1 MIALEEIHQLPLRE
15 KLRVMEAIWD
25 DICREEQ
32 NLEVPGWHK
41 EVLDERERLV
51 AEGKAQFLDWE
62 EAKRRI
68 DEATQ

>member
-1 MIALEEIHQLPLRE
+1 MTVLEEIHQLPFRE

-32 NLEVPGWHK
+32 HLEVPDWHK
-41 EVLDERERLV
+41 EELDEREQLL
-51 AEGKAQFLDWE
+51 AKGKAQFLDWE

>member
-1 MIALEEIHQLPLRE
+1 MIALEEIHQLPFRE
-15 KLRVMEAIWD
+15 KLRMMEAIWD

-32 NLEVPGWHK
+32 HLEAPDWHK
-41 EVLDERERLV
+41 ELLDERERLLDQ
-51 AEGKAQFLDWE
+51 GKAQFLDWE

>member
-1 MIALEEIHQLPLRE
+1 MLEEIRQLPFHE

-32 NLEVPGWHK
+32 QLEVPGWHK
-41 EVLDERERLV
+41 QVLDEREGLL
-51 AEGKAQFLDWE
+51 AESKAQFLDWE

>member
-1 MIALEEIHQLPLRE
+1 MIALEEIHQLPFRE

-32 NLEVPGWHK
+32 DLDVPDWHK
-41 EVLDERERLV
+41 EVLDERERLL
-51 AEGKAQFLDWE
+51 AEDKARFLDWE

-68 DEATQ
+68 DEAAQ

>member
-1 MIALEEIHQLPLRE
+1 MTRCPNQAASVDAPT
-15 KLRVMEAIWD
+15 RV
-25 DICREEQ
+25 CREEQ
-32 NLEVPGWHK
+32 HLEVPNWHK
-41 EVLDERERLV
+41 QVLDERERLL

>member
-1 MIALEEIHQLPLRE
+1 MIALGKIHQLPCRE
-15 KLRVMEAIWD
+15 EPLVMGATWN

-32 NLEVPGWHK
+32 HLDVPGWRR
-41 EVLDERERLV
+41 EVLDQRERLL